1 MAIMRL
7 NLDHDTI
14 MLLARRLA
22 NMAREQQDLSRKY
35 KAFNDDMTR
44 NEDNLIHFERGQA
57 LWQAAEAVMNHE
69 VTKYDLEIETQL
81 QKVHA

>member
-1 MAIMRL
+1 MRH

-22 NMAREQQDLSRKY
+22 NTAREQQELSREH

-44 NEDNLIHFERGQA
+44 NEDNLIHYERGQA
-57 LWQAAEAVMNHE
+57 LWEAAQAVMNHE
-69 VTKYDLEIETQL
+69 VTKYDLETETQL
-81 QKVHA
+81 QEVHA